1 MELSAEYV
9 GPGGEPQRLR
19 ASCEPAGDAD
29 RLRGLSSGVAHMKE
43 LVAEF
48 FGALARRDA
57 QGGAAEAAATAG
69 DVDGD
74 EDDAE
79 DENNTDNRTNS
90 LGSSAKRLKPS

>member
-57 QGGAAEAAATAG
+57 QGGAAEAAATA
-69 DVDGD
+69 
-74 EDDAE
+74 DDALDDKKLQIHE
-79 DENNTDNRTNS
+79 DALVRARTLS
-90 LGSSAKRLKPS
+90 LTPKSFS

>member
-57 QGGAAEAAATAG
+57 QGGAAEAAATA
-69 DVDGD
+69 
-74 EDDAE
+74 DDAL
-79 DENNTDNRTNS
+79 DDP
-90 LGSSAKRLKPS
+90 GPAAC